1 MGANDANCESCSNTN
16 CIIKRNCL
24 SDEGL
29 PYVRKKTTFT
39 CKKPQNFI
47 IEGSPVHGLY
57 FVYQGKVKV
66 AKTGIHGREQIV
78 RFAKDGEIIGHRGF
92 GAGEFYQISAVAVED
107 TILCNFSN
115 EVLDEMLHKI
125 PKLTY
130 DFMLFYA
137 EELNRSETKVKK
149 FAQMTVRE
157 KVIDAI
163 LYINRKFGQTNG
175 FLNIQLSRKEIA
187 DFAGT
192 TDEQVIRIISALKK
206 EKLLEAKGKK
216 IGIPNVDKLKKEI
229 AVHNFFLDS

>member
-1 MGANDANCESCSNTN
+1 MRGVEADCHTCHNAN
-16 CIIKRNCL
+16 CIIKKNHQ
-24 SDEGL
+24 SDAGNAL
-29 PYVRKKTTFT
+29 VAKKHTLA
-39 CKKPQNFI
+39 CKKNQNFI

-57 FVYQGKVKV
+57 FIYKGKAKV

-92 GAGEFYQISAVAVED
+92 GAGQFYQISAVALEETV
-107 TILCNFSN
+107 LCSFSN
-115 EVLDEMLHKI
+115 EALNEMLLKM
-125 PKLTY
+125 PRLTY

-157 KVIDAI
+157 KVIDAL
-163 LYINRKFGQTNG
+163 LYINRKFGQLNG

-206 EKLLEAKGKK
+206 ESLLQTKGKK
-216 IGIPNVDKLKKEI
+216 IGIPDQDRLKKEI
-229 AVHNFFLDS
+229 AVHNYFLDS